1 MPYDTLDTTDSIQK
15 TILALTERG
24 FDPMLV
30 HNKEEALAKIKEL
43 IPQGASVT
51 NGSSRTLEEIGF
63 VDYLK
68 AGTHGWNNL
77 HDAVL
82 AEKDSQKQSRLRKES
97 TIADVY
103 LGSVHALSEDGDIVI
118 ASASG
123 SQLPSIV
130 FNAQNI
136 IFVVSTQ
143 KITPTLDEALKR
155 LREYVFPL
163 EDARVKATGAPGSV
177 MAKILIYEHEP
188 AFMGRKV
195 RVLLVNEKLGF

>member
-1 MPYDTLDTTDSIQK
+1 MSYDTLASSEAVQK
-15 TILALTERG
+15 TIQALGDHG
-24 FDPMLV
+24 FKAMSVDT
-30 HNKEEALAKIKEL
+30 KEEALAKIKEL

-68 AGTHGWNNL
+68 AGAHGWNNL

-82 AEKDSQKQSRLRKES
+82 AEKDPQKQSRLRKES

-103 LGSVHALSEDGDIVI
+103 LGSVHALSETGEIVI

-130 FNAQNI
+130 FNAQNV

-143 KITPTLDEALKR
+143 KITPTLEEALKR

-163 EDARVKATGAPGSV
+163 EDARMKSTGAPGSM
-177 MAKILIYEHEP
+177 MAKILLFEREP
-188 AFMGRKV
+188 AFMGRNV
-195 RVLLVNEKLGF
+195 HIILVNEKLGF